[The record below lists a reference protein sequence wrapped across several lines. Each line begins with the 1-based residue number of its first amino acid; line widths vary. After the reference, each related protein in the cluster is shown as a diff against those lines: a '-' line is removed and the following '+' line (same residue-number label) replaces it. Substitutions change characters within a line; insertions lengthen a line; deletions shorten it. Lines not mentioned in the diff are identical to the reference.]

1 METESTTITAPSTLL
16 EELVERTQLSPLQLT
31 VVVELVLIT
40 FLVGTA
46 YLDGV
51 LAHPFNAD
59 FWRAGL
65 IWPAIIAYALLT
77 LPLSRRSRD
86 GAIKAFRPLVPLDD
100 DDFHL
105 LLTEAS
111 MFNRRR
117 EWLALG
123 IGVGSTLL
131 LSRPILGWASMG
143 RSGWLLALYGL
154 PAAGLMCGLI
164 GLSIYSSIAG
174 TKLFTELSRYPLN
187 VSVYDLASLEPIARW
202 SLGNALAY
210 ISGVTLSL
218 LLLPR
223 QAFLEIEVIITIY
236 TPLTLTAVV
245 TFFLNMSSV
254 HGDMVESKMRELE
267 MVRGN
272 LMRLSQALK
281 ERTAQGEIEDTRD
294 LLDSIKAWTAHEE
307 WVRKLPEWPYTGA
320 IKRNLALSLF
330 LPVVVGIIREALSG
344 FLRRLWPLP

>member
-1 METESTTITAPSTLL
+1 METESTAITAPSTLL
-16 EELVERTQLSPLQLT
+16 EELVERTRLSPLQLT

-40 FLVGTA
+40 ILVGTA

-59 FWRAGL
+59 FRRAGL
-65 IWPAIIAYALLT
+65 IWPVIIAYALLT
-77 LPLSRRSRD
+77 LPLSRGWRD

-111 MFNRRR
+111 IFNRRR

-123 IGVGSTLL
+123 ISAGSTLL
-131 LSRPILGWASMG
+131 LSRPILSWASMG
-143 RSGWLLALYGL
+143 RSGWLLALV
-154 PAAGLMCGLI
+154 A
-164 GLSIYSSIAG
+164 
-174 TKLFTELSRYPLN
+174 
-187 VSVYDLASLEPIARW
+187 
-202 SLGNALAY
+202 
-210 ISGVTLSL
+210 
-218 LLLPR
+218 
-223 QAFLEIEVIITIY
+223 
-236 TPLTLTAVV
+236 
-245 TFFLNMSSV
+245 FFLNMRSV
-254 HGDMVESKMRELE
+254 HGDMVESKMRELQ

-272 LMRLSQALK
+272 LMRLFQALK
-281 ERTAQGEIEDTRD
+281 ERTAQGEIEDTRE

-330 LPVVVGIIREALSG
+330 PPVVVGIIREALSG
-344 FLRRLWPLP
+344 FLRKLVPLP